1 MQKFPNAVSSAS
13 FRLKRK
19 AKKGQEKFEN
29 PVWNEEGLH
38 FVKITVI
45 CKVNVF
51 FFDNNEDA
59 KLMKVSFPILAS
71 FLKKRKVWRDNSK
84 FNQVSV

>member
-29 PVWNEEGLH
+29 PVWNEEDLH

-71 FLKKRKVWRDNSK
+71 F
-84 FNQVSV
+84 F

>member
-1 MQKFPNAVSSAS
+1 M
-13 FRLKRK
+13 
-19 AKKGQEKFEN
+19 G
-29 PVWNEEGLH
+29 NEEGLH

-71 FLKKRKVWRDNSK
+71 FLKKIKVWRDNSK